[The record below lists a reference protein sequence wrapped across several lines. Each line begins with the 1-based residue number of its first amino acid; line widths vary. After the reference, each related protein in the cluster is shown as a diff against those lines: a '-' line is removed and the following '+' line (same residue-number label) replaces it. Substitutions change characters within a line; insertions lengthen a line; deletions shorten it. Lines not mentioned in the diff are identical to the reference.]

1 MGRHRAYGGEAVK
14 GKGLLLVSGLWR
26 KIGNFTYGMVDTQG
40 SPATDGGTRSHKA
53 GCRLAPTRS
62 H

>member
-1 MGRHRAYGGEAVK
+1 MK

-26 KIGNFTYGMVDTQG
+26 KIGNFTYGMANTQG

-53 GCRLAPTRS
+53 GCRLDPTRS